1 MEILRI
7 VLQIVAALGILNV
20 WLLRRD
26 KDTSYRGKGAS
37 SMKEEFAAY
46 GLPAWS
52 VGVIGTLKIL
62 CALGLLIGIP
72 LPLLVD
78 PSAIALGILM
88 LGALAMHLKV
98 GDPPQRSIP
107 AFLMLAA
114 CVLIV
119 VL

>member
-1 MEILRI
+1 
-7 VLQIVAALGILNV
+7 
-20 WLLRRD
+20 
-26 KDTSYRGKGAS
+26 
-37 SMKEEFAAY
+37 MKEEFAAY

-62 CALGLLIGIP
+62 CALGLLIGIA

-98 GDPPQRSIP
+98 GDPPRRSVP
-107 AFLMLAA
+107 AVLMLAA